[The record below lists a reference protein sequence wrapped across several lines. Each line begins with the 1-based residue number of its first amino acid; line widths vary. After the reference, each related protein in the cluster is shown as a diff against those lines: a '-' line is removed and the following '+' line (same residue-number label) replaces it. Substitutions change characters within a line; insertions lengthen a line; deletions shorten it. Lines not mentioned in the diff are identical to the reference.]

1 MTGIEFKNV
10 SKFYGEVLGLN
21 DVSFFI
27 PKGITGLVGS
37 NGAGKSTTMKL
48 CVSIIKPDLG
58 EVTYQ
63 GESIWNNLAYLKKVG
78 YATEKDKLFEWMT
91 GYEFLK
97 WNARL
102 LDLHGTVAE
111 TRIKEILELMDLS
124 HAKDRKIQ
132 GYSRGMRQRVKIGQ
146 TLLHEPELIFVDE
159 PMSGTDP
166 LGRYTIAE
174 TFRRV
179 YKDEGRSVILSS
191 HVLHEL
197 ERLSTWLL
205 ILENGKLVAEGT
217 MHGIREAMNNVPQHF
232 IITSPNVDSILESL
246 VDQIIEFKR
255 LSPYKI
261 QVAAKNREALENS
274 LVEIQQDQHIEINEF
289 LTADADL
296 SAVYRLLKNG
306 NRDSWRYLA

>member
-1 MTGIEFKNV
+1 MTGIEFRNV

-21 DVSFFI
+21 DVSFKI

-58 EVTYQ
+58 KVTY
-63 GESIWNNLAYLKKVG
+63 EEEPIWNNLEYLKKIG
-78 YATEKDKLFEWMT
+78 YATEKDKLFDWMT

-97 WNARL
+97 WNSKL
-102 LDLHGTVAE
+102 LDIADQE
-111 TRIKEILELMDLS
+111 SERKIKEIFELMDLS
-124 HAKDRKIQ
+124 HAKDRKIH

-146 TLLHEPELIFVDE
+146 TLLHEPEIIFVDE

-166 LGRYTIAE
+166 LGRFTIAE
-174 TFRRV
+174 TFRRI
-179 YKDEGRSVILSS
+179 YKEEGKSVILSS

-217 MHGIREAMNNVPQHF
+217 MHGIREALNRIPQHF
-232 IITSPNVDSILESL
+232 IISSPNIDVVLENVVDH
-246 VDQIIEFKR
+246 IIEFKKI
-255 LSPYKI
+255 SPYKV
-261 QVAAKNREALENS
+261 QVAATNRALLEKV
-274 LVEIQQDQHIEINEF
+274 LVELQMEKGVDIQEF
-289 LTADADL
+289 LTADGDL

-306 NRDSWRYLA
+306 GENSWRYLA